1 MIVVDASV
9 WALALTVDSAEAS
22 AARRLLADDVHW
34 AMPTHGP
41 LETLRTIRRFE
52 ATGGLSPTLA
62 TAAIDAMCATELE
75 LAEPS
80 ASILREV
87 WTLRHRISPYDAA
100 YVALAARHEC
110 ALVTFDKRLARA
122 ASDTGITAIVPTD
135 H

>member
-22 AARRLLADDVHW
+22 AARRLLADDTHW

-52 ATGGLSPTLA
+52 ATGPLSPELA

-80 ASILREV
+80 ASMLRDV
-87 WTLRHRISPYDAA
+87 WALRHRISPYDAA
-100 YVALAARHEC
+100 YVALAARHERP
-110 ALVTFDKRLARA
+110 LVTFDKRLARA
-122 ASDTGITAIVPTD
+122 ASDTGVTAIVPTD